1 MGKTLHRLKNSGDK
15 EVVVATE
22 KLIKKWKNLLKE
34 QKLKQKGPETST
46 KSPTNQINHDTKDTS
61 ESTTPSQGN
70 KKIYNLDD
78 KEIKDLKASILNENI
93 ETFRKNIRNL
103 IFESFIENLPEDFI
117 PSQAANKTK
126 VIEDKMF
133 KSLSKDD
140 YLRKAKVVAT
150 NISDKN
156 NVDFI
161 NDILSGKISE
171 DEIPKMDARSMAS
184 KNKKKEIKQQQNNMF
199 DSIRSDWDLI
209 HAPVFEGMYTCNKCG
224 HKRTKTQE
232 LQMRASDE
240 PMTLFITCLNCRHKW
255 KL

>member
-1 MGKTLHRLKNSGDK
+1 M
-15 EVVVATE
+15 VVATE
-22 KLIKKWKNLLKE
+22 QLIKKWKNLLKE
-34 QKLKQKGPETST
+34 QKLKQKESETST
-46 KSPTNQINHDTKDTS
+46 KSPTDHQFNHDTKNTS

-70 KKIYNLDD
+70 KKTYNLDD

-103 IFESFIENLPEDFI
+103 IFESFVENLPEDFI
-117 PSQAANKTK
+117 PLQAANKTK
-126 VIEDKMF
+126 AIEDKMF
-133 KSLSKDD
+133 KYLSKDD
-140 YLRKAKVVAT
+140 YLRKAKAVAT

-161 NDILSGKISE
+161 NDILNGRISE

-209 HAPVFEGMYTCNKCG
+209 HAPVFEGMHTCRQCG
-224 HKRTKTQE
+224 KKRTKTQE
-232 LQMRASDE
+232 FQMRSSDE
-240 PMTLFITCLNCRHKW
+240 PMTLFITCLTCGNKW
-255 KL
+255 KI